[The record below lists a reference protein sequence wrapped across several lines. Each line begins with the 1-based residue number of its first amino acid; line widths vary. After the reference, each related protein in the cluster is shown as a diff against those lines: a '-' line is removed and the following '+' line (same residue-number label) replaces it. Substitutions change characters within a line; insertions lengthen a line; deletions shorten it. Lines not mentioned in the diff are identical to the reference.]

1 MRIAPQL
8 TLLLALTVSACGDD
22 SKPQTDTAD
31 TADTSDTTEPGDT
44 ATPDD
49 TDDETSGPD
58 TTEPADTAPDTTA
71 DVEVSPPCTPD
82 AEIFDD
88 PRVILCG
95 STLTFVFYGEDLSP
109 SACPPYYRINDTK
122 YPSLEALAAAENCDA
137 SCEYRGTMGVD
148 LIGCESGFR
157 TGYEVYE
164 PLTDNSCLDAVYAT
178 PIGLLSDLCLWP
190 EKTCRADCN
199 PACAEGTI
207 GTLDAHQLSGA
218 AGTKRVAT
226 SSVGQSFRAE
236 KSGILTGLELRLT
249 RCDMTTPA
257 TLSILDPDG
266 VELAWAE
273 LASPPEGCESTT
285 DLASGA
291 PGLAH
296 FAIEDQCL
304 AVETG
309 DTLHLVVNA
318 PSCDTPPCGDG
329 FGLGYATNNPYTP
342 GNLFLGE
349 TAVPSEDLSFKA
361 FIE

>member
-1 MRIAPQL
+1 MRNGHPL
-8 TLLLALTVSACGDD
+8 HLLLALAISACGDTP
-22 SKPQTDTAD
+22 KPQTDTD
-31 TADTSDTTEPGDT
+31 
-44 ATPDD
+44 DD
-49 TDDETSGPD
+49 T
-58 TTEPADTAPDTTA
+58 TAPDTDDAAVDSDTDDTTA
-71 DVEVSPPCTPD
+71 DAEADTTLDVEVSPPCTPD

-109 SACPPYYRINDTK
+109 SACPPYYRFNDTK

-137 SCEYRGTMGVD
+137 NCEYRGTMGVD

-164 PLTDNSCLDAVYAT
+164 PLTDNACLDAVYAT
-178 PIGLLSDLCLWP
+178 PIGLLPDLCLWP

-199 PACAEGTI
+199 PACAEGTV
-207 GTLDAHQLSGA
+207 GALDAHQLSGA
-218 AGTKRVAT
+218 AGTKRVANT
-226 SSVGQSFRAE
+226 SVGQSFRAE
-236 KSGILTGLELRLT
+236 KSGVLTGIELRLT
-249 RCDMTTPA
+249 RCDTTTPA
-257 TLSILDPDG
+257 TLSVLDSDG

-273 LASPPEGCESTT
+273 LATPPEGCDSTS
-285 DLASGA
+285 DLANGA
-291 PGLAH
+291 PGLAY
-296 FAIEDQCL
+296 FAIEAQCL

-309 DTLHLVVNA
+309 DTLHIVVNA
-318 PSCDTPPCGDG
+318 SLCETPPCSEGL
-329 FGLGYATNNPYTP
+329 GLGYATGNPYTP